1 MIRVYLSDPLVC
13 IGRSDLYLAIQRITQ
28 GFFDRIA
35 KRLPGGER
43 IVVLFPPAPPDNVT
57 VQDLIVYFTPTEF
70 SVVARLTHET
80 IDPLATRHWG
90 LTASERPG
98 ITPQPGTAVKRAS
111 EVYPRMLDAEVL
123 ARLAFHECM
132 HNKLRLGNEM
142 HARGGLASAS
152 VGADTQLT
160 EQNIADMAAAMK
172 NPVPQWPEGFG
183 ILLDR
188 RVRRD
193 AGVDLWYL

>member
-28 GFFDRIA
+28 GFFDRISH
-35 KRLPGGER
+35 RLPGSER
-43 IVVLFPPAPPDNVT
+43 IVVLFPPAPPDHVT
-57 VQDLIVYFTPTEF
+57 AQDLIVYFTPMEF
-70 SVVARLTHET
+70 SVVARLTNRT

-98 ITPQPGTAVKRAS
+98 KTTPPGAALKRAS
-111 EVYPRMLDAEVL
+111 EVYPRILDAEVL

-142 HARGGLASAS
+142 HGRGGLASAS

-160 EQNIADMAAAMK
+160 EQNVAEMAAAMK
-172 NPVPQWPEGFG
+172 TPVPQWPEGFG
-183 ILLDR
+183 FLVDR

-193 AGVDLWYL
+193 AGDQLWYL